1 MRIAIIGGTGFVG
14 GYLIDALFDAG
25 HDVTALVRPGSAH
38 KLCHGDRVR
47 AIEGELASA
56 EAIDG
61 VCEGCDAVIYLVGIL
76 REFPRRG
83 ITFEQTQY
91 LGVVSALKAAKKHG
105 VTTFVLMSANGVRAG
120 GTPYQDTKF
129 RAEEAVRA
137 SGIGYTIFRPS
148 VIFGNPHGLSEIAT
162 QLHRDM
168 VAKPL
173 PAVAFHT
180 GWRPSAGPIMMSPV
194 HVEDVADAFV
204 AALHMDTLNGE
215 TIALGGPEALS
226 WRQLIERVA
235 GAVHKRKWFLPMPIG
250 LFMLAA
256 GCLDWIPAFPA
267 TRNQLKMLA
276 QGNEASSAPL
286 ARILGRSP
294 KRFDAN
300 ALEYLR
306 S

>member
-14 GYLIDALFDAG
+14 GYLIDALLDAG
-25 HDVTALVRPGSAH
+25 HDVTALLRPGSAH
-38 KLCHGDRVR
+38 KLRRADRAR
-47 AIEGELASA
+47 AVEGELTSA
-56 EAIDG
+56 EAIDRT
-61 VCEGCDAVIYLVGIL
+61 CEHCDAVMYLVGIL

-91 LGVVSALKAAKKHG
+91 LGVVSSLEAAKKHG
-105 VTTFVLMSANGVRAG
+105 AAKFVLMSANGVLAG

-129 RAEEAVRA
+129 RAEEAVCA
-137 SGIGYTIFRPS
+137 SGIDYTIFRPS
-148 VIFGNPHGLSEIAT
+148 VIFGDPRGLIEIAT

-180 GWRPSAGPIMMSPV
+180 GWRPSAGPITMSPV

-204 AALHMDTLNGE
+204 AALHMDMLNGE

-226 WRQLIERVA
+226 WRQLIARIAETVQ
-235 GAVHKRKWFLPMPIG
+235 KRKLILPMPIG

-256 GCLDWIPAFPA
+256 GFLDWIPAFPA
-267 TRNQLKMLA
+267 TRDQLRMLA
-276 QGNEASSAPL
+276 EGNEASSAPL
-286 ARILGRSP
+286 TRILGRSL

-300 ALEYLR
+300 ELEYLR
-306 S
+306 